1 MSKNTKIIAIAGGVL
16 ILAFILMSAFTK
28 GGCSGAIDVWKG
40 MLGCQANKKATKKKG
55 NSRDFCVQ
63 HPEDSRCTKSA
74 GMNAAKDDEGDDEGD
89 DMAAAAAMAAPAMAA
104 PAMAAPA
111 MGAPAMG
118 APAMGAPPMAPA
130 MGADN

>member
-1 MSKNTKIIAIAGGVL
+1 MSKNTKIIAISGGAL
-16 ILAFILMSAFTK
+16 ILAFILVSAFTK

-40 MLGCQANKKATKKKG
+40 MLGCQAKKTATNKKG

-63 HPEDSRCTKSA
+63 HPKDPGCVKST
-74 GMNAAKDDEGDDEGD
+74 GMSAAKGDDVGDDEGD
-89 DMAAAAAMAAPAMAA
+89 DMAAPAMAA

-118 APAMGAPPMAPA
+118 APPMAPA